1 MYEIKILYKI
11 SKGTSVFILAKQ
23 NYTIKYFINY

>member
-1 MYEIKILYKI
+1 MYYIMTAYKI
-11 SKGTSVFILAKQ
+11 NNGTDILAKQ